1 MLKLVNPSL
10 SRGRGHSLPSSQR
23 GGSSL
28 GLPFMLAGA
37 FRSRAL
43 ATYSPIRHRVA
54 ADRPDVGCRVVLCR
68 RSPTA

>member
-23 GGSSL
+23 GGSIL

-54 ADRPDVGCRVVLCR
+54 ADRPDVGCRVVLR
-68 RSPTA
+68 RKHEAG